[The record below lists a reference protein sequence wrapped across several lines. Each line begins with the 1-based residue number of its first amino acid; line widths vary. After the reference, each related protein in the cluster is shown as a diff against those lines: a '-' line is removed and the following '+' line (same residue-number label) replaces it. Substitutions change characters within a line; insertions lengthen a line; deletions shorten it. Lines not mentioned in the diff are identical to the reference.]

1 MKART
6 AERVAREALGLA
18 DALRARLPADAEI
31 TDDDIFGLAWPLARK
46 LVRLERR
53 AAKDAAARRDREA
66 LQAEIAAVL
75 AVEPETAAPRYLIT
89 QSVPFDPAGWRVALL
104 PEYRPADHQAA

>member
-1 MKART
+1 MKVRT
-6 AERVAREALGLA
+6 AERVALEALALA

-31 TDDDIFGLAWPLARK
+31 PVGDIFALAWPLARR

-53 AAKDAAARRDREA
+53 AARDAAARREREA
-66 LQAEIAAVL
+66 LQAQISAVL
-75 AVEPETAAPRYLIT
+75 AVESETPAPGYVLG

-104 PEYRPADHQAA
+104 PEYRAADHQAA